1 MIKQTLL
8 NEFKK
13 STSVKND
20 KDGERILKNDL
31 ISDFSY
37 ENNDETIALISSV
50 ISENLFSEYSCKL
63 KKYYLL
69 IVAVMILKKK
79 VLRKKIIVASI

>member
-50 ISENLFSEYSCKL
+50 ISENLFSEYSCKIDIDKKT

-69 IVAVMILKKK
+69 IVAV
-79 VLRKKIIVASI
+79 